1 MLKLIRLLRMS
12 IRVCVC
18 VCVCRFYRHSV
29 RWVMFSHLPFLTIV
43 T

>member
-18 VCVCRFYRHSV
+18 VCVGFID
-29 RWVMFSHLPFLTIV
+29 IV
-43 T
+43 LDG